1 MFLVD
6 GGCNVQLDIQFFASI
21 LNLST
26 KSIQVVT
33 VKQACTSV
41 CLKVVITFQNG
52 LNQKQNFRKKT
63 VSVILLNTEE
73 NKHLSVELILTNTE
87 NKMSRLGLRTH
98 VEVELGVIPM
108 RTTRWCSDTV

>member
-1 MFLVD
+1 MYIRVFKS
-6 GGCNVQLDIQFFASI
+6 CYNFPEW
-21 LNLST
+21 T
-26 KSIQVVT
+26 KPKT
-33 VKQACTSV
+33 E
-41 CLKVVITFQNG
+41 FQE
-52 LNQKQNFRKKT
+52 KT

-73 NKHLSVELILTNTE
+73 NKHLLVELILTNTE